1 MADAVA
7 IRYAKALAELVARP
21 GSGVTPEDAIAQ
33 VSEFAA
39 LYRQSGELR
48 TILLS
53 PAVPSARKRAL
64 IRRITES
71 AGFAPLVRNFLF
83 LVTDHRRLN
92 LLATMR
98 EAFEAQLDEQMGLV
112 RVDVLAAQPL
122 TETQKER
129 LKSGLSALTGR
140 RVRAGF
146 SVAHEL
152 LGGAVARIGSVTYDG
167 SVRGQL
173 EALRRRM
180 EAE

>member
-1 MADAVA
+1 MANAVA
-7 IRYAKALAELVARP
+7 IRYAKALAQLVAHP
-21 GSGVTPEDAIAQ
+21 GSGVSPEEALAQ
-33 VSEFAA
+33 VSEFEV
-39 LYRQSGELR
+39 LYRQSGELK

-53 PAVPSARKRAL
+53 PAVPGARKRAL
-64 IRRITES
+64 IRRIAES

-92 LLATMR
+92 LLAGMR
-98 EAFEAQLDEQMGLV
+98 EAFETQLDEQMGLM
-112 RVDVLAAQPL
+112 RVDIFAAQPL
-122 TETQKER
+122 SEAQKER
-129 LKSGLSALTGR
+129 LKSGLSALTGK

-180 EAE
+180 ETE